1 MKIVVLT
8 GAGISADSGIP
19 TYRSSD
25 GLWANFKIEDVC
37 TPEALERDRAKVIN
51 FYNMRRKEMA
61 GKQPNAGHKA
71 LAQLEQYFDVE
82 IITQNIDNLH
92 ELAGSTKI
100 THLHGELTKLR
111 GESSDDFIVD
121 IGHREQALDETAP
134 NGELLRPYIV
144 FFGEA
149 VPMFDKA
156 KELVKEADILVI
168 VGTSLAVYPAAS
180 LVGWV
185 KNNDVPIYV
194 VDPSTPKIPFLCN
207 RIFHIKERA
216 AIGVPKLVAQ
226 LKEFAEIGQQMTSND
241 IL

>member
-1 MKIVVLT
+1 MKIVILT

-25 GLWANFKIEDVC
+25 GLWANFKIEEVC

-51 FYNMRRKEMA
+51 FYNMRRKEMS
-61 GKQPNAGHKA
+61 GKVPNAGHKA
-71 LAQLEQYFDVE
+71 LAELEKYFDVE

-111 GESSDDFIVD
+111 NDDSSHIVE
-121 IGHREQALDETAP
+121 IGLREQQLDETAP
-134 NGELLRPYIV
+134 DGTLLRPHIV

-156 KELVKEADILVI
+156 KDLVQQADLLIV

-194 VDPSTPKIPFLCN
+194 VDPSVPKIPFLRN
-207 RIFHIKERA
+207 RIFHKKERA
-216 AIGVPKLVAQ
+216 AIGLPKLVAE
-226 LKEFAEIGQQMTSND
+226 LKEFAEIRK
-241 IL
+241 L

>member
-1 MKIVVLT
+1 MLKIVVLT

-25 GLWANFKIEDVC
+25 GLWANYKIEEVC
-37 TPEALERDRAKVIN
+37 TPEALAHDREKVIN

-71 LAQLEQYFDVE
+71 LAELEQYFDVE

-92 ELAGSTKI
+92 EAAGSTKI

-111 GESSDDFIVD
+111 GESGEDYIVD
-121 IGHREQALDETAP
+121 IGLRDQTLNEKAP
-134 NGELLRPYIV
+134 NGELLRPHIV

-156 KELVKEADILVI
+156 RDIVKEADMLII

-185 KNNDVPIYV
+185 KSNDVPIYV
-194 VDPSTPKIPFLCN
+194 VDPSVPKIPFLRN
-207 RIFHIKERA
+207 KVFHKKERA
-216 AIGVPKLVAQ
+216 AVGLPKLVAQ
-226 LKEFAEIGQQMTSND
+226 LKEFAEIKK
-241 IL
+241 L

>member
-25 GLWANFKIEDVC
+25 GLWANYKIEEVC
-37 TPEALERDRAKVIN
+37 TPEALKADREKVIN
-51 FYNMRRKEMA
+51 FYNMRRREMA
-61 GKQPNAGHKA
+61 GKSPNAGHKA
-71 LAQLEQYFDVE
+71 LVELEQYFDVQ
-82 IITQNIDNLH
+82 IVTQNIDNLH
-92 ELAGSTKI
+92 ELAGSTNI

-111 GESSDDFIVD
+111 NDNSSYIID
-121 IGHREQALDETAP
+121 IGLRDQELTETSPA
-134 NGELLRPYIV
+134 GELLRPHIV

-156 KELVKEADILVI
+156 REIVGEADLLIV

-185 KNNDVPIYV
+185 KNSQVPIYV
-194 VDPSTPKIPFLCN
+194 VDPSVPKLPYLANKIY
-207 RIFHIKERA
+207 HKKERA
-216 AIGVPKLVAQ
+216 AVGLPKLVKQ
-226 LKEFAEIGQQMTSND
+226 LIEFAEINT
-241 IL
+241 LK

>member
-25 GLWANFKIEDVC
+25 GLWANFKIEEVC

-51 FYNMRRKEMA
+51 FYNMRRKEMS
-61 GKQPNAGHKA
+61 GKVPNAGHKA
-71 LAQLEQYFDVE
+71 LAELEKYFDVE
-82 IITQNIDNLH
+82 VITQNIDNLH

-111 GESSDDFIVD
+111 NDDSSHIVE
-121 IGHREQALDETAP
+121 IGLREQEINETAP
-134 NGELLRPYIV
+134 DGSLLRPHIV
-144 FFGEA
+144 FFGEV

-156 KELVKEADILVI
+156 KDLVQQADLLIV

-194 VDPSTPKIPFLCN
+194 VDPSVPKIPFLRN
-207 RIFHIKERA
+207 KIFHKKERA
-216 AIGVPKLVAQ
+216 AVGLPKLVAQ
-226 LKEFAEIGQQMTSND
+226 LKEFAEIRK
-241 IL
+241 L

>member
-1 MKIVVLT
+1 MLKIVVLT

-25 GLWANFKIEDVC
+25 GLWANYKIEEVC
-37 TPEALERDRAKVIN
+37 TPEALERDREKVIN

-71 LAQLEQYFDVE
+71 LVELEQYFDVE
-82 IITQNIDNLH
+82 VITQNIDNLH

-111 GESSDDFIVD
+111 NDDSSHIAE
-121 IGHREQALDETAP
+121 IGLRAQELDETAP
-134 NGELLRPYIV
+134 DGSLLRPHIV

-156 KELVKEADILVI
+156 KELVQQADILIV

-194 VDPSTPKIPFLCN
+194 VDPSVPKIPFLRN
-207 RIFHIKERA
+207 RIFHKKERA
-216 AIGVPKLVAQ
+216 AIGLPKLVAE
-226 LKEFAEIGQQMTSND
+226 LKEFANIRK
-241 IL
+241 L

>member
-1 MKIVVLT
+1 MKIVILT

-25 GLWANFKIEDVC
+25 GLWANFKIEEVC
-37 TPEALERDRAKVIN
+37 TPEALEHDRAKVIN
-51 FYNMRRKEMA
+51 FYNMRRKEMS
-61 GKQPNAGHKA
+61 GKVPNAGHKA
-71 LAQLEQYFDVE
+71 LAELEKYFDVE

-111 GESSDDFIVD
+111 NDDSSHIVE
-121 IGHREQALDETAP
+121 IGLREQQLDETAP
-134 NGELLRPYIV
+134 DGTLLRPHIV

-156 KELVKEADILVI
+156 KDLVQQADLLIV

-194 VDPSTPKIPFLCN
+194 VDPSVPKIPFLRN
-207 RIFHIKERA
+207 RIFHKKERA
-216 AIGVPKLVAQ
+216 AIGLPKLVAE
-226 LKEFAEIGQQMTSND
+226 LKEFAEIRK
-241 IL
+241 L

>member
-1 MKIVVLT
+1 MKVVVLT

-25 GLWANFKIEDVC
+25 GLWANYKIEEVC
-37 TPEALERDRAKVIN
+37 TPEALAADRAKVIN
-51 FYNMRRKEMA
+51 FYNMRRREMA
-61 GKQPNAGHKA
+61 GKSPNAGHKA
-71 LAQLEQYFDVE
+71 LVELEQHFDVQ
-82 IITQNIDNLH
+82 IVTQNIDNLH

-111 GESSDDFIVD
+111 NDSSDYIVD
-121 IGHREQALDETAP
+121 IGLRDQELTEASPA
-134 NGELLRPYIV
+134 GELLRPHIV

-156 KELVKEADILVI
+156 REIVQAADILIV

-185 KNNDVPIYV
+185 KNNQVPIYV
-194 VDPSTPKIPFLCN
+194 VDPSVPKIPFLAN
-207 RIFHIKERA
+207 KIFHKKERA
-216 AIGVPKLVAQ
+216 AVGLPKLVKE
-226 LKEFAEIGQQMTSND
+226 LIEFAD
-241 IL
+241 INKL

>member
-1 MKIVVLT
+1 MLKIVVLT

-61 GKQPNAGHKA
+61 GKLPNAGHKA
-71 LAQLEQYFDVE
+71 LAELEKHYDVE
-82 IITQNIDNLH
+82 VITQNIDNLH
-92 ELAGSTKI
+92 EAAGSTKI

-111 GESSDDFIVD
+111 NDAGDYIVD
-121 IGHREQALDETAP
+121 IGLREQELDETAP
-134 NGELLRPYIV
+134 DGSLLRPYIV

-156 KELVKEADILVI
+156 KDLVQQADILIV

-194 VDPSTPKIPFLCN
+194 VDPSTPKIPFLRN
-207 RIFHIKERA
+207 RIFHKKERA
-216 AIGVPKLVAQ
+216 AIGLPKLVAE
-226 LKEFAEIGQQMTSND
+226 LKEFANIRK
-241 IL
+241 L